1 MQDLERRQ
9 RTSAQGGVEPIAL
22 PQSNV
27 LLFELTGGHRIMMRP
42 SGTEPKIK
50 YYFDV
55 RETIAQGEPIA
66 QARARGQRTIDALV
80 QHFLAVVDAI
90 A

>member
-1 MQDLERRQ
+1 
-9 RTSAQGGVEPIAL
+9 
-22 PQSNV
+22 
-27 LLFELTGGHRIMMRP
+27 MMRP

-90 A
+90 V